1 MSARRRVLVA
11 VQILLYLV
19 NESQGLARIDPLVE
33 TELGLIKGLRAND
46 GDYAMFLGI
55 PFGKVNASNPFGDA
69 TAYGKFDGVLEA
81 YDDSAICPQID
92 EATGVYIGTIDCLH
106 LNVYVPPSAT
116 SKNPVPVMV
125 YIYGGSFRHGDFGR
139 HVYGPKFL
147 VKHDV
152 ILVTLNY
159 RLGPYG
165 FMCLDI
171 PEVPGNQGFK
181 DQLLALKWVKEH
193 IHNFGGD
200 SNKITVSGESAG
212 AIAVDFHLMYNK
224 EKLFHKAI
232 IQSGTTLSPVFYE
245 PSRNAP
251 ILIAEKLGYITDDL
265 NAAITF
271 LAQVDPS
278 LVIAAVFDLGIE
290 LNVRPCVEKSFEG
303 VERFIDQNWI
313 TADVRNARDVQALIG
328 LNEHER
334 LIIHASGDNDYFKNL
349 NVVETKLFDAFDVDN
364 DKFNGM
370 KDIVQHFYF
379 GDDEVTIE
387 SKLDVVNFDSDIMY
401 NHPSYRSIDR
411 FIENNSGDIFLYL
424 FSYVGGR
431 NYVRVRDNITVG
443 GAVHADE
450 LGYLFDI
457 SYLNIETDDADVRMV
472 DVMTTLWTNFVKY
485 GNPTPEVTE
494 LIPVKWTPIVDTKT
508 KPFLNLGKE
517 LTVGSRPFSERMA
530 FWDLFYKAN
539 KELQRA
545 YPGENI

>member
-1 MSARRRVLVA
+1 
-11 VQILLYLV
+11 
-19 NESQGLARIDPLVE
+19 
-33 TELGLIKGLRAND
+33 
-46 GDYAMFLGI
+46 
-55 PFGKVNASNPFGDA
+55 
-69 TAYGKFDGVLEA
+69 
-81 YDDSAICPQID
+81 
-92 EATGVYIGTIDCLH
+92 
-106 LNVYVPPSAT
+106 
-116 SKNPVPVMV
+116 MV

-265 NAAITF
+265 NAAIAF

-303 VERFIDQNWI
+303 VESFIDQNWI
-313 TADVRNARDVQALIG
+313 TADVRNARDVQVLIG
-328 LNEHER
+328 FNEHER
-334 LIIHASGDNDYFKNL
+334 LIIHASGDDDYFRNL

-411 FIENNSGDIFLYL
+411 FIEHNSGDIFLYL

-457 SYLNIETDDADVRMV
+457 SYLNIKTDDADVRMV

-485 GNPTPEVTE
+485 G
-494 LIPVKWTPIVDTKT
+494 
-508 KPFLNLGKE
+508 
-517 LTVGSRPFSERMA
+517 
-530 FWDLFYKAN
+530 
-539 KELQRA
+539 
-545 YPGENI
+545 